1 MHIILEIC
9 RCAGIHDLAARVGRS
24 RNPINTVKATFEAL
38 TSQKLPDDIAKARGR
53 KLVDLRKLYYDGQVY

>member
-1 MHIILEIC
+1 MHLILEIC

-38 TSQKLPDDIAKARGR
+38 TSQKL
-53 KLVDLRKLYYDGQVY
+53 VDLRKVYYDGQVY